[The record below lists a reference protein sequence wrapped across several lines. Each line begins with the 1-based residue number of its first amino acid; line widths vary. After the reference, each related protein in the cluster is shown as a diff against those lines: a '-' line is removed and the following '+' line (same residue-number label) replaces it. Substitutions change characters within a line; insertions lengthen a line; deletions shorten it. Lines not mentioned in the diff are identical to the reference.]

1 MSDVIEINVMRI
13 LARAVYS
20 GMTLYMMLILLR
32 WLAPWIQVDLY
43 SRYLRWVP
51 RVTDPLINALRRAL
65 PSMGPVDF
73 GPIAAL
79 FIVWVFRA
87 LSVMMLVHMAVAS
100 SAAS

>member
-1 MSDVIEINVMRI
+1 VNEVIEINVMRI
-13 LARAVYS
+13 LARVVYS

-32 WLAPWIQVDLY
+32 WLAPWLQVDLY

-51 RVTDPLINALRRAL
+51 RITDPLIHTLRRAL

-79 FIVWVFRA
+79 FVVWVVRA
-87 LSVMMLVHMAVAS
+87 LSVMVLVQMAVR
-100 SAAS
+100 SARVL